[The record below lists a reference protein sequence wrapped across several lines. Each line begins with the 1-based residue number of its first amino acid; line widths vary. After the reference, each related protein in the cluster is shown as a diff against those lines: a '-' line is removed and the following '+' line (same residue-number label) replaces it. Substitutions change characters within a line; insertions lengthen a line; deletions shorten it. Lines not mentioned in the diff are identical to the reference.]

1 MGYKI
6 AIDGPAGAG
15 KGYVAREISNILN
28 ILYIDSGAMY
38 RAFGVYVNENKVN
51 LEDIKQVEN
60 ALSNCDIYFKNIND
74 EIRIFINNDDV
85 SEKIRSEQAGLMA
98 SKVSAI
104 NIVRQDMVKRQK
116 ELAKKDNVI
125 MEGRD
130 IGSVVLKDAELKI
143 YLTADIQ
150 TRAERRLKDLIIKDK
165 TITLDKVISDITTR
179 DFLDTTKKISPL
191 IKTKDA
197 IEVDTTTMSKE
208 EVVKYI
214 LNIIKDK
221 GLLN

>member
-28 ILYIDSGAMY
+28 ILYIDTGAMY

-85 SEKIRSEQAGLMA
+85 SDKIRSEQAGLMA
-98 SKVSAI
+98 LKVSTI

>member
-85 SEKIRSEQAGLMA
+85 SDKIRSEQAGLMA
-98 SKVSAI
+98 LKVSTI

>member
-28 ILYIDSGAMY
+28 ILYIDTGAMY